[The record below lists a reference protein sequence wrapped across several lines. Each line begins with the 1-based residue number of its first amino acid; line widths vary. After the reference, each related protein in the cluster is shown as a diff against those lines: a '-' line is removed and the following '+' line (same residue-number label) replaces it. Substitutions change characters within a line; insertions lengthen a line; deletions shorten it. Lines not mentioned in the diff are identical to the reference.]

1 MEISRMCILIAKAME
16 IRRDELL
23 MKKTVKQRQCVGY
36 CRVSSE
42 QQSERGMSLETQEV
56 SIRSYAASERLGAV
70 AEVFMDRGVSASKSK
85 TGKRPAW
92 VRMMSTLSAGDCI
105 VAVRL
110 DRVFRSTSDAASTL
124 EELKKKKIDLYFVD
138 RGLATGDNITNGLTL
153 SILSAVS
160 QFESDLKGERIR
172 EVKQNMIANHMFVG
186 GKRTRGFIQKKI
198 GTKQYLVADWK
209 EKQLLLLLALYKKER
224 DKAKEQRGGGR
235 RLNRLSS
242 RDWSYLGIQKKIRL
256 AELKLDTTGNARFD
270 KDGKV
275 IVKEEGKL
283 MSLDDYIKKA
293 ENELN
298 EARIDL
304 SLRDK
309 TGFKISANG
318 KFSLSTL
325 HRLLSDNE
333 DSNVLGRLKRLR
345 EVEKKIAVADSGEY
359 TLLKS
364 NARDSRSKEAIAFAK
379 KFTGDVDGTKVLKQ
393 GKLFASGKEVA
404 LKTRI
409 VKKRSV
415 SA

>member
-1 MEISRMCILIAKAME
+1 
-16 IRRDELL
+16 
-23 MKKTVKQRQCVGY
+23 MKKTGKQRKCVGY

-42 QQSERGMSLETQEV
+42 QQVERGMSLETQEV
-56 SIRSYAASERLGAV
+56 SIRSYASSERLGDV
-70 AEVFMDRGVSASKSK
+70 EDVFMDRGVSASKSK

-92 VRMMSTLSAGDCI
+92 VKMMSSLSAGDCI

-124 EELKKKKIDLYFVD
+124 EELKRKKIDLYFID

-160 QFESDLKGERIR
+160 QFESELKGQRIR

-186 GKRTRGFIQKKI
+186 GRRTRGFTQQKI

-209 EKQLLLLLALYKKER
+209 EKQLLLLLASYKKAR
-224 DKAKEQRGGGR
+224 DKSKQQGERK
-235 RLNRLSS
+235 RLNRLVD
-242 RDWSYLGIQKKIRL
+242 RDWSYLGIQKKLRL
-256 AELKLDTTGNARFD
+256 AEIKLDTTGNARFD

-293 ENELN
+293 EVQFN
-298 EARIDL
+298 EAREDVAIN
-304 SLRDK
+304 SK
-309 TGFKISANG
+309 KGFKVSDNS
-318 KFSLSTL
+318 KFSMSTL
-325 HRLLSDNE
+325 HRLLSDDE

-345 EVEKKIAVADSGEY
+345 EVEKKIAVAAGGEY

-364 NARDSRSKEAIAFAK
+364 SARDSRSKDAIAFAK
-379 KFTGDVDGTKVLKQ
+379 QFTGDVESKKVLKQ
-393 GKLFASGKEVA
+393 GKLFSGGKEVA

-409 VKKRSV
+409 VKKKAAAR
-415 SA
+415 A

>member
-1 MEISRMCILIAKAME
+1 
-16 IRRDELL
+16 
-23 MKKTVKQRQCVGY
+23 MKKTGKQRKCVGY

-42 QQSERGMSLETQEV
+42 QQVERGMSLETQEV
-56 SIRSYAASERLGAV
+56 SIRSYASSERLGDV
-70 AEVFMDRGVSASKSK
+70 EDVFMDRGVSASKSK

-92 VRMMSTLSAGDCI
+92 VKMMSSLSAGDCI

-124 EELKKKKIDLYFVD
+124 EELKRKKIDLYFID

-160 QFESDLKGERIR
+160 QFESELKGQRIR

-186 GKRTRGFIQKKI
+186 GRRTRGFTQQKI

-209 EKQLLLLLALYKKER
+209 EKQLLLLLASYKKAR
-224 DKAKEQRGGGR
+224 DKSKQQGERK
-235 RLNRLSS
+235 RLNRLVD
-242 RDWSYLGIQKKIRL
+242 RDWSYLGIQKKLRL
-256 AELKLDTTGNARFD
+256 AEIKLDTTGNARFD

-283 MSLDDYIKKA
+283 MSLEDYIKKA
-293 ENELN
+293 EVQFED
-298 EARIDL
+298 AREDVAIN
-304 SLRDK
+304 SK
-309 TGFKISANG
+309 KGFKVSDNS
-318 KFSLSTL
+318 KFSMSTL
-325 HRLLSDNE
+325 HRLLSDDE

-345 EVEKKIAVADSGEY
+345 EVEKKIAVAAGGEY

-364 NARDSRSKEAIAFAK
+364 SARDSRSKDAIAFAK
-379 KFTGDVDGTKVLKQ
+379 QFTGDVESKKVLKQ
-393 GKLFASGKEVA
+393 GKLFSGGKEVA

-409 VKKRSV
+409 VKKKAAAR
-415 SA
+415 A

>member
-1 MEISRMCILIAKAME
+1 
-16 IRRDELL
+16 
-23 MKKTVKQRQCVGY
+23 MKKTGKQRRCVGY

-42 QQSERGMSLETQEV
+42 QQVERGMSLETQEV
-56 SIRSYAASERLGAV
+56 SIRSYAASERLGDV
-70 AEVFMDRGVSASKSK
+70 EEVFMDRGVSASKSK

-92 VRMMSTLSAGDCI
+92 VKMMGTLSAGDCI

-124 EELKKKKIDLYFVD
+124 EELKRKKIDLYFID

-160 QFESDLKGERIR
+160 QFESELKGQRIR

-186 GKRTRGFIQKKI
+186 GRRTRGFTQQKI

-209 EKQLLLLLALYKKER
+209 EKQLLLLLASYKKAR
-224 DKAKEQRGGGR
+224 DKSKQQGERK
-235 RLNRLSS
+235 RLNRLVD
-242 RDWSYLGIQKKIRL
+242 RDWSYLGIQKKLRL
-256 AELKLDTTGNARFD
+256 AEIKLDTTGNARFD

-283 MSLDDYIKKA
+283 MSLEDYIKRA
-293 ENELN
+293 EVQFS
-298 EARIDL
+298 EARDDVAMN
-304 SLRDK
+304 SK
-309 TGFKISANG
+309 KGFKVSDNS
-318 KFSLSTL
+318 KFSMSTL
-325 HRLLSDNE
+325 HRLLSDDE

-345 EVEKKIAVADSGEY
+345 EVEKKIAVAAGGEY

-364 NARDSRSKEAIAFAK
+364 SARDSRSKDAIAFAK
-379 KFTGDVDGTKVLKQ
+379 QFTGDVESKKVLKQ

-409 VKKRSV
+409 VKKKAAAR
-415 SA
+415 AQ

>member
-1 MEISRMCILIAKAME
+1 
-16 IRRDELL
+16 
-23 MKKTVKQRQCVGY
+23 MKKTGKQRKCVGY

-42 QQSERGMSLETQEV
+42 QQVERGMSLETQEV
-56 SIRSYAASERLGAV
+56 SIRSYAASERLGDV
-70 AEVFMDRGVSASKSK
+70 EDVFMDRGVSASKSK

-92 VRMMSTLSAGDCI
+92 VKMMSSLSAGDCI

-124 EELKKKKIDLYFVD
+124 EELKRKKIDLYFID

-160 QFESDLKGERIR
+160 QFESELKGQRIR

-186 GKRTRGFIQKKI
+186 GRRTRGFTQQKI

-209 EKQLLLLLALYKKER
+209 EKQLLLLLASYKKAR
-224 DKAKEQRGGGR
+224 DKSKQQGERK
-235 RLNRLSS
+235 RLNRLVD
-242 RDWSYLGIQKKIRL
+242 RDWSYLGIQKKLRL
-256 AELKLDTTGNARFD
+256 AEIKLDTTGNARFD

-293 ENELN
+293 EVQFED
-298 EARIDL
+298 AREDVAIN
-304 SLRDK
+304 SK
-309 TGFKISANG
+309 KGFKVSDNS
-318 KFSLSTL
+318 KFSMSTL
-325 HRLLSDNE
+325 HRLLSDDE
-333 DSNVLGRLKRLR
+333 DSNVVGRLKRLR
-345 EVEKKIAVADSGEY
+345 EVEKKIAVAAGGEY

-364 NARDSRSKEAIAFAK
+364 SARDSRSKDAIAFAK
-379 KFTGDVDGTKVLKQ
+379 QFTGDVESKRVLKQ
-393 GKLFASGKEVA
+393 GKLFSGGKEVA

-409 VKKRSV
+409 VKKKAAAR
-415 SA
+415 A

>member
-1 MEISRMCILIAKAME
+1 
-16 IRRDELL
+16 
-23 MKKTVKQRQCVGY
+23 MKKTGKQRKCVGY

-42 QQSERGMSLETQEV
+42 QQVERGMSLETQEV
-56 SIRSYAASERLGAV
+56 SIRSYASSERLGDV
-70 AEVFMDRGVSASKSK
+70 EDVFMDRGVSASKSK

-92 VRMMSTLSAGDCI
+92 VKMMSSLSAGDCI

-124 EELKKKKIDLYFVD
+124 EELKRKKIDLYFID

-160 QFESDLKGERIR
+160 QIESELKGQRIR

-186 GKRTRGFIQKKI
+186 GRRTRGFTQQKI

-209 EKQLLLLLALYKKER
+209 EKQLLLLLASYKKAR
-224 DKAKEQRGGGR
+224 DKSKQQGERK
-235 RLNRLSS
+235 RLNRLVD
-242 RDWSYLGIQKKIRL
+242 RDWSYLGIQKKLRL
-256 AELKLDTTGNARFD
+256 AEIKLDTTGNARFD

-283 MSLDDYIKKA
+283 MSLDDYIKRA
-293 ENELN
+293 EVQFS
-298 EARIDL
+298 EAREDVAIN
-304 SLRDK
+304 SK
-309 TGFKISANG
+309 KGFKVSDNS
-318 KFSLSTL
+318 KFSMSTL
-325 HRLLSDNE
+325 HRLLSDDE

-345 EVEKKIAVADSGEY
+345 EVEKKIAVAAGGEY

-364 NARDSRSKEAIAFAK
+364 SARDSRSKDAIAFAK
-379 KFTGDVDGTKVLKQ
+379 QFTGDVESKRVLKQ
-393 GKLFASGKEVA
+393 GKLFSGGKEVA

-409 VKKRSV
+409 VKKKAAAR
-415 SA
+415 A

>member
-1 MEISRMCILIAKAME
+1 
-16 IRRDELL
+16 
-23 MKKTVKQRQCVGY
+23 MKKTGKQRKCVGY

-42 QQSERGMSLETQEV
+42 QQVERGMSLETQEV
-56 SIRSYAASERLGAV
+56 SIRSYASSERLGDV
-70 AEVFMDRGVSASKSK
+70 ENVFMDRGVSASKSK

-92 VRMMSTLSAGDCI
+92 VKMMSSLSAGDCI

-124 EELKKKKIDLYFVD
+124 EELKRKKIDLYFID

-160 QFESDLKGERIR
+160 QFESELKGQRIR

-186 GKRTRGFIQKKI
+186 GRRTRGFTQQKI

-209 EKQLLLLLALYKKER
+209 EKQLLLLLASYKKAR
-224 DKAKEQRGGGR
+224 DKSKQQGERK
-235 RLNRLSS
+235 RLNRLVD
-242 RDWSYLGIQKKIRL
+242 RDWSYLGIQKKLRL
-256 AELKLDTTGNARFD
+256 AEIKLDTTGNARFD

-293 ENELN
+293 EVQFN
-298 EARIDL
+298 EAREDVAIN
-304 SLRDK
+304 SK
-309 TGFKISANG
+309 KGFKVSDNS
-318 KFSLSTL
+318 KFSMSTL
-325 HRLLSDNE
+325 HRLLSDDE

-345 EVEKKIAVADSGEY
+345 EVEKKIAVAAGGEY

-364 NARDSRSKEAIAFAK
+364 SARDSRSKDAIAFAK
-379 KFTGDVDGTKVLKQ
+379 QFTGDVESKKVLKQ
-393 GKLFASGKEVA
+393 GKLFSGGKEVA

-409 VKKRSV
+409 VKKKAAAR
-415 SA
+415 A

>member
-1 MEISRMCILIAKAME
+1 
-16 IRRDELL
+16 
-23 MKKTVKQRQCVGY
+23 MKKTGKQRKCVGY

-42 QQSERGMSLETQEV
+42 QQVERGMSLETQEV
-56 SIRSYAASERLGAV
+56 SIRSYASSERLGDV
-70 AEVFMDRGVSASKSK
+70 EDVFMDRGVSASKSK

-92 VRMMSTLSAGDCI
+92 VKMMSSLSAGDCI

-124 EELKKKKIDLYFVD
+124 EELKRKKIDLYFID

-160 QFESDLKGERIR
+160 QFESELKGQRIR

-186 GKRTRGFIQKKI
+186 GRRTRGFTQQKI

-209 EKQLLLLLALYKKER
+209 EKQLLLLLASYKKAR
-224 DKAKEQRGGGR
+224 DKSKQQGERK
-235 RLNRLSS
+235 RLNRLVD
-242 RDWSYLGIQKKIRL
+242 RDWSYLGIQKKLRL
-256 AELKLDTTGNARFD
+256 AEIKLDTTGNARFD

-293 ENELN
+293 EVQFED
-298 EARIDL
+298 AREDVAIN
-304 SLRDK
+304 SK
-309 TGFKISANG
+309 KGFKVSDNS
-318 KFSLSTL
+318 KFSMSTL
-325 HRLLSDNE
+325 HRLLSDDE

-345 EVEKKIAVADSGEY
+345 EVEKKIAVAAGGEY

-364 NARDSRSKEAIAFAK
+364 SARDSRSKDAIAFAK
-379 KFTGDVDGTKVLKQ
+379 QFTGDVEGKRVLKQ
-393 GKLFASGKEVA
+393 GKLFSGGKEVA

-409 VKKRSV
+409 VKKKAAAR
-415 SA
+415 A

>member
-1 MEISRMCILIAKAME
+1 
-16 IRRDELL
+16 
-23 MKKTVKQRQCVGY
+23 MKKTGKQRKCVGY

-42 QQSERGMSLETQEV
+42 QQVERGMSLETQEV
-56 SIRSYAASERLGAV
+56 SIRSYAASERLGDV
-70 AEVFMDRGVSASKSK
+70 EDVFMDRGVSASKSK

-92 VRMMSTLSAGDCI
+92 VKMMSSLSAGDCI

-124 EELKKKKIDLYFVD
+124 EELKRKKIDLYFID

-160 QFESDLKGERIR
+160 QFESELKGQRIR

-186 GKRTRGFIQKKI
+186 GRRTRGFTQQKI

-209 EKQLLLLLALYKKER
+209 EKQLLLLLASYKKAR
-224 DKAKEQRGGGR
+224 DKSKQQGERK
-235 RLNRLSS
+235 RLNRLVD
-242 RDWSYLGIQKKIRL
+242 RDWSYLGIQKKLRL
-256 AELKLDTTGNARFD
+256 AEIKLDTTGNARFD

-293 ENELN
+293 EVQFED
-298 EARIDL
+298 AREDVAIN
-304 SLRDK
+304 SK
-309 TGFKISANG
+309 KGFKVSDNS
-318 KFSLSTL
+318 KFSMSTL
-325 HRLLSDNE
+325 HRLLSDDE

-345 EVEKKIAVADSGEY
+345 EVEKKIAVAAGGEY

-364 NARDSRSKEAIAFAK
+364 SARDSRSKDAIAFAK
-379 KFTGDVDGTKVLKQ
+379 QFTGDVESKRVLKQ
-393 GKLFASGKEVA
+393 GKLFSGGKEVA

-409 VKKRSV
+409 VKKKAAAR
-415 SA
+415 A

>member
-1 MEISRMCILIAKAME
+1 
-16 IRRDELL
+16 
-23 MKKTVKQRQCVGY
+23 MKKTGKQRKCVGY

-42 QQSERGMSLETQEV
+42 QQVERGMSLETQEV
-56 SIRSYAASERLGAV
+56 SIRSYASSERLGDV
-70 AEVFMDRGVSASKSK
+70 ENVFMDRGVSASKSK

-92 VRMMSTLSAGDCI
+92 VKMMSSLSAGDCI

-124 EELKKKKIDLYFVD
+124 EELKRKKIDLYFID

-160 QFESDLKGERIR
+160 QFESELKGQRIR

-186 GKRTRGFIQKKI
+186 GRRTRGFTQQKI

-209 EKQLLLLLALYKKER
+209 EKQLLLLLASYKKAR
-224 DKAKEQRGGGR
+224 DKSKQQGERK
-235 RLNRLSS
+235 RLNRLVD
-242 RDWSYLGIQKKIRL
+242 RDWSYLGIQKKLRL
-256 AELKLDTTGNARFD
+256 AEIKLDTTGNARFD

-293 ENELN
+293 EVQFN
-298 EARIDL
+298 EAREDVAIN
-304 SLRDK
+304 SK
-309 TGFKISANG
+309 KGFKVSDNS
-318 KFSLSTL
+318 KFSMSTL
-325 HRLLSDNE
+325 HRLLSDDE

-345 EVEKKIAVADSGEY
+345 EVEKKIAVAAGGEY

-364 NARDSRSKEAIAFAK
+364 SARDSRSKDAIAFAK
-379 KFTGDVDGTKVLKQ
+379 QFTGDVESKRVLKQ
-393 GKLFASGKEVA
+393 GKLFSGGKEVA

-409 VKKRSV
+409 VKKKAAAR
-415 SA
+415 A

>member
-1 MEISRMCILIAKAME
+1 
-16 IRRDELL
+16 
-23 MKKTVKQRQCVGY
+23 MKKTGRQRKCVGY

-42 QQSERGMSLETQEV
+42 QQVERGMSLETQEV
-56 SIRSYAASERLGAV
+56 SIRSYAVSERLGDV
-70 AEVFMDRGVSASKSK
+70 EDVFMDRGVSASKSK

-92 VRMMSTLSAGDCI
+92 VKMMSSLSAGDCI

-124 EELKKKKIDLYFVD
+124 EELKRKKIDLYFID

-160 QFESDLKGERIR
+160 QFESELKGQRIR

-186 GKRTRGFIQKKI
+186 GRRTRGFTQQKI

-209 EKQLLLLLALYKKER
+209 EKQLLLLLASYKKAR
-224 DKAKEQRGGGR
+224 DKSKQQGDRK
-235 RLNRLSS
+235 RLNRLVD
-242 RDWSYLGIQKKIRL
+242 RDWSYLGIQKKLQL
-256 AELKLDTTGNARFD
+256 AEIKLDTTGNARFD

-283 MSLDDYIKKA
+283 MSLEDYIKRA
-293 ENELN
+293 EIQFED
-298 EARIDL
+298 AREDVAMN
-304 SLRDK
+304 SRE
-309 TGFKISANG
+309 GFKVSDNS
-318 KFSLSTL
+318 KFSVSTL
-325 HRLLSDNE
+325 HRLLSDDE

-364 NARDSRSKEAIAFAK
+364 SARDSRSKDAIAFAK
-379 KFTGDVDGTKVLKQ
+379 KFSGGVDGTKVLKQ

>member
-1 MEISRMCILIAKAME
+1 
-16 IRRDELL
+16 
-23 MKKTVKQRQCVGY
+23 MKKTGKQRKCVGY

-42 QQSERGMSLETQEV
+42 QQVERGMSLETQEV
-56 SIRSYAASERLGAV
+56 SIRSYASSERLGDV
-70 AEVFMDRGVSASKSK
+70 ENVFMDRGVSASKSK

-92 VRMMSTLSAGDCI
+92 VKMMSSLSAGDCI

-124 EELKKKKIDLYFVD
+124 EELKRKKIDLYFID

-160 QFESDLKGERIR
+160 QFESELKGQRIR

-186 GKRTRGFIQKKI
+186 GRRTRGFTQQKI

-209 EKQLLLLLALYKKER
+209 EKQLLLLLASYKKAR
-224 DKAKEQRGGGR
+224 DKSKQQGERK
-235 RLNRLSS
+235 RLNRLVD
-242 RDWSYLGIQKKIRL
+242 RDWSYLGIQKKLRL
-256 AELKLDTTGNARFD
+256 AEIKLDTTGNARFD

-283 MSLDDYIKKA
+283 MSLEDYIKKA
-293 ENELN
+293 EVQFED
-298 EARIDL
+298 AREDVAIN
-304 SLRDK
+304 SK
-309 TGFKISANG
+309 KGFKVSDNS
-318 KFSLSTL
+318 KFSMSTL
-325 HRLLSDNE
+325 HRLLSDDE

-345 EVEKKIAVADSGEY
+345 EVEKKIAVAAGGEY

-364 NARDSRSKEAIAFAK
+364 SARDSRSKDAIAFAK
-379 KFTGDVDGTKVLKQ
+379 QFTGDVESKRVLKQ
-393 GKLFASGKEVA
+393 GKLFSGGKEVA

-409 VKKRSV
+409 VKKKAAAR
-415 SA
+415 A

>member
-1 MEISRMCILIAKAME
+1 
-16 IRRDELL
+16 
-23 MKKTVKQRQCVGY
+23 MKKTGKQRRCVGY

-42 QQSERGMSLETQEV
+42 QQVERGMSLETQEV
-56 SIRSYAASERLGAV
+56 SIRSYAASERLGDV
-70 AEVFMDRGVSASKSK
+70 EDVFMDRGVSASKSK

-92 VRMMSTLSAGDCI
+92 VKMMGTLSAGDCI

-124 EELKKKKIDLYFVD
+124 EELKRKKIDLYFID

-160 QFESDLKGERIR
+160 QFESELKGQRIR

-186 GKRTRGFIQKKI
+186 GRRTRGFTQQKI

-209 EKQLLLLLALYKKER
+209 EKQLLLLLASYKKAR
-224 DKAKEQRGGGR
+224 DKSKQQGERK
-235 RLNRLSS
+235 RLNRLVD
-242 RDWSYLGIQKKIRL
+242 RDWSYLGIQKKLRL
-256 AELKLDTTGNARFD
+256 AEIKLDTTGNARFD

-283 MSLDDYIKKA
+283 MSLEDYIKKA
-293 ENELN
+293 EVQFS
-298 EARIDL
+298 EAREDVAIN
-304 SLRDK
+304 SK
-309 TGFKISANG
+309 KGFKVSDNS
-318 KFSLSTL
+318 KFSVSTL
-325 HRLLSDNE
+325 HRLLSDDE

-345 EVEKKIAVADSGEY
+345 EVEKKIAVAAGGEY

-364 NARDSRSKEAIAFAK
+364 SARDSRSKDAIAFAK
-379 KFTGDVDGTKVLKQ
+379 QFTGDVESKKVLKQ

-409 VKKRSV
+409 VKKK
-415 SA
+415 AAAIAQ

>member
-1 MEISRMCILIAKAME
+1 
-16 IRRDELL
+16 
-23 MKKTVKQRQCVGY
+23 MKKTGKQRRCVGY

-42 QQSERGMSLETQEV
+42 QQVERGMSLETQEV
-56 SIRSYAASERLGAV
+56 SIRSYAASERLGDV
-70 AEVFMDRGVSASKSK
+70 EDVFMDRGVSASKSK

-92 VRMMSTLSAGDCI
+92 VKMMSSLSAGDCI

-124 EELKKKKIDLYFVD
+124 EELKRKKIDLYFID

-160 QFESDLKGERIR
+160 QFESELKGQRIR

-186 GKRTRGFIQKKI
+186 GRRTRGFTQQKI

-209 EKQLLLLLALYKKER
+209 EKQLLLLLASYKKAR
-224 DKAKEQRGGGR
+224 DKSKQQGERK
-235 RLNRLSS
+235 RLNRLVD
-242 RDWSYLGIQKKIRL
+242 RDWSYLGIQKKLRL
-256 AELKLDTTGNARFD
+256 AEIKLDTTGNARFD

-283 MSLDDYIKKA
+283 MSLEDYIKKA
-293 ENELN
+293 EVQFED
-298 EARIDL
+298 AREDVAIN
-304 SLRDK
+304 SK
-309 TGFKISANG
+309 KGFKVSDNS
-318 KFSLSTL
+318 KFSMSTL
-325 HRLLSDNE
+325 HRLLSDDE

-345 EVEKKIAVADSGEY
+345 EVEKKIAVAAGGEY

-364 NARDSRSKEAIAFAK
+364 SARDSRSKDAIAFAK
-379 KFTGDVDGTKVLKQ
+379 QFTGDVESKRVLKQ
-393 GKLFASGKEVA
+393 GKLFSGGKEVA

-409 VKKRSV
+409 VKKKAAAR
-415 SA
+415 A

>member
-1 MEISRMCILIAKAME
+1 
-16 IRRDELL
+16 
-23 MKKTVKQRQCVGY
+23 MKKTGKQRKCVGY

-42 QQSERGMSLETQEV
+42 QQVERGMSLETQEV
-56 SIRSYAASERLGAV
+56 SIRSYASSERLGDV
-70 AEVFMDRGVSASKSK
+70 EDVFMDRGVSASKSK

-92 VRMMSTLSAGDCI
+92 VKMMSSLSAGDCI

-124 EELKKKKIDLYFVD
+124 EELKRKKIDLYFID

-160 QFESDLKGERIR
+160 QFESELKGQRIR

-186 GKRTRGFIQKKI
+186 GRRTRGFTQQKI

-209 EKQLLLLLALYKKER
+209 EKQLLLLLASYKKAR
-224 DKAKEQRGGGR
+224 DKSKQQGERK
-235 RLNRLSS
+235 RLNRLVD
-242 RDWSYLGIQKKIRL
+242 RDWSYLGIQKKLRL
-256 AELKLDTTGNARFD
+256 AEIKLDTTGNARFD

-293 ENELN
+293 EVQFN
-298 EARIDL
+298 EAREDVAIN
-304 SLRDK
+304 SK
-309 TGFKISANG
+309 KGFKVSDNS
-318 KFSLSTL
+318 KFSMSTL
-325 HRLLSDNE
+325 HRLLSDDE

-345 EVEKKIAVADSGEY
+345 EVEKKIAVAAGGEY

-364 NARDSRSKEAIAFAK
+364 SARDSRSKDAIAFAK
-379 KFTGDVDGTKVLKQ
+379 QFTGDVESKRVLKQ
-393 GKLFASGKEVA
+393 GKLFSGGKEVA

-409 VKKRSV
+409 VKKKAAAR
-415 SA
+415 A